1 MEVYKKVNQ
10 HNDIMNRP
18 YNQKKEPLPQL
29 SIARLEQ
36 LRALFV
42 QKNWPVEEY
51 VEPSVFERFYK
62 TLSML
67 NDSEQDFLIE
77 LTFKFDHIPLS
88 DYLSFMKGPLQQ
100 LRNDAGIV
108 NLLFVT
114 CTPKE
119 DVGSVKSSST
129 VLYQLKGT
137 TIKQQVNLNPYVV
150 VDNITRIPLY
160 KIDKDTKIVLVD
172 DFVGTGD
179 TAVAAIDYIHELLLG
194 KTDNA
199 QIVVFCI
206 VALRQGIDR
215 LNGIGVK
222 TYYAIE
228 RKKAISE
235 EMKAESRDAANS
247 LMRGIENRIKKLKPA
262 YRFGYKGSEALVCLE
277 RCPNNTFPIYWLTK
291 NVAPYER

>member
-1 MEVYKKVNQ
+1 
-10 HNDIMNRP
+10 MNRP

-42 QKNWPVEEY
+42 QKKWPVEEY
-51 VEPSVFERFYK
+51 VESSVFERFYK

-114 CTPKE
+114 CTPKK

-150 VDNITRIPLY
+150 VDNITRIPSY

-179 TAVAAIDYIHELLLG
+179 TAVAAIDYIHELLPG
-194 KTDNA
+194 KTVNA

>member
-1 MEVYKKVNQ
+1 MS
-10 HNDIMNRP
+10 RP
-18 YNQKKEPLPQL
+18 YKQKKEQLPKL

-36 LRALFV
+36 LRKLFV
-42 QKNWPVEEY
+42 HKNWPVEED
-51 VEPSVFERFYK
+51 VELSVFERFYK
-62 TLSML
+62 TLTML
-67 NDSEQDFLIE
+67 DDAEQDFLID
-77 LTFKFDHIPLS
+77 LTYKFDRIPLS
-88 DYLSFMKGPLQQ
+88 DYLTFMKGPLQQ
-100 LRNDAGIV
+100 LRSDAGNS

-137 TIKQQVNLNPYVV
+137 TIKQQVNLNPNVV
-150 VDNITRIPLY
+150 VDNITRVPLY
-160 KIDKDTKIVLVD
+160 SVNKDSRIVLVD
-172 DFVGTGD
+172 DFVGTAD
-179 TAVAAIDYIHELLLG
+179 TAIAAIDYIHELLPALS
-194 KTDNA
+194 DNT

-215 LNGIGVK
+215 LNDIGVK
-222 TYYAIE
+222 TYCAIE

-235 EMKAESRDAANS
+235 EMKEESRDAANA
-247 LMRGIENRIKKLKPA
+247 LMQGIEKRIKKLKTP